1 MIANRQKFCYIIG
14 LILNTLA
21 VVCMAGRKAVIANLL
36 AVQSCFIQSACSDV
50 QTGRLDLSRNRN
62 MLAEAIYG
70 IPLTFLDLIVSGDP
84 FCFPVGVFQQTHFK
98 GTCGNFT
105 SLAVFVPELYAPID
119 FFPAVQ
125 GLPLIENV
133 GHPGRCNLPGIPY
146 YFVAAFCND
155 LISGL
160 FRSALCIPVQAWG
173 NNVNTYG
180 IYQVFC
186 SKAHRFH
193 LTSS

>member
-14 LILNTLA
+14 LIQNPFPIIR
-21 VVCMAGRKAVIANLL
+21 MAGSQAEVSDFF
-36 AVQSCFIQSACSDV
+36 AVQQRFIQTAGSDV

-119 FFPAVQ
+119 FFPAVL
-125 GLPLIENV
+125 GLPLLENV
-133 GHPGRCNLPGIPY
+133 GHPGR
-146 YFVAAFCND
+146 
-155 LISGL
+155 
-160 FRSALCIPVQAWG
+160 
-173 NNVNTYG
+173 
-180 IYQVFC
+180 
-186 SKAHRFH
+186 
-193 LTSS
+193 